1 MGVRVGH
8 RRRRCYSSGGAWAL
22 MQRVSWRHGEY
33 YRRDDIEKGGRWRS
47 SSSCDRA
54 VPRRRASVMTAA
66 TGLSPANGVVQEGA
80 GGVVMARA
88 RGEGEGGTDATRRRS
103 ALARPVPCPCALWHG
118 LGVSGRVAFWAFSCS
133 SLLRAW
139 SNRFMGARR
148 VSRTLWCFAE
158 VRGGEDGM
166 ERGMTCTAWS
176 CPCSYHAQGLSL
188 ALGNI
193 YWVQGGAVDDL
204 CMRVEAKTH
213 QVLVCVE

>member
-1 MGVRVGH
+1 M
-8 RRRRCYSSGGAWAL
+8 
-22 MQRVSWRHGEY
+22 
-33 YRRDDIEKGGRWRS
+33 
-47 SSSCDRA
+47 
-54 VPRRRASVMTAA
+54 ASVI
-66 TGLSPANGVVQEGA
+66 GLERANEDVWEVGSIVAELW
-80 GGVVMARA
+80 A
-88 RGEGEGGTDATRRRS
+88 RGEVARWSES
-103 ALARPVPCPCALWHG
+103 AGRVRGLTRPVPCPCALWHD
-118 LGVSGRVAFWAFSCS
+118 LGVMGAYGRVAFWALSRS

-139 SNRFMGARR
+139 SNGFRGARR
-148 VSRTLWCFAE
+148 VSRTLWCMAE

-188 ALGNI
+188 AHGNI